1 MISQLINL
9 SIMEYAENNHYKVM
23 AFIEQYLVSVG
34 ITDTELLAKINDK
47 LIEYEKTEGKKTV
60 SSFINFC
67 GDKEIAG
74 SLKLL
79 TQGQELEIFDG
90 VKTEKIKR
98 TDLEN
103 QLILFIH
110 NNF

>member
-9 SIMEYAENNHYKVM
+9 SIMEYAKSNHYKVM

-34 ITDTELLAKINDK
+34 ITDTELLAKIHDK

-60 SSFINFC
+60 SNFINFC
-67 GDKEIAG
+67 GDEEIAA

-79 TQGQELEIFDG
+79 TKGQELEVFDG
-90 VKTEKIKR
+90 VITEKIKR

-103 QLILFIH
+103 QLIMFIH

>member
-1 MISQLINL
+1 MISHLINL

-34 ITDTELLAKINDK
+34 ITDTELLAKINEK
-47 LIEYEKTEGKKTV
+47 LIEYEKTKGQKTV
-60 SSFINFC
+60 SNFINFC
-67 GDKEIAG
+67 GDKEIAE

-79 TQGQELEIFDG
+79 TQGQELEVFDG
-90 VKTEKIKR
+90 VITEKIKR

>member
-9 SIMEYAENNHYKVM
+9 SIMEYAKSNHYKVM

-34 ITDTELLAKINDK
+34 ITDTELLAKINEK
-47 LIEYEKTEGKKTV
+47 LIEYEKTEGQKTV
-60 SSFINFC
+60 SNFINFC
-67 GDKEIAG
+67 GDEEIAG

-79 TQGQELEIFDG
+79 TQGQELEVFDG
-90 VKTEKIKR
+90 VITEKIKR

>member
-9 SIMEYAENNHYKVM
+9 SIMDYAKSNHYKVM
-23 AFIEQYLVSVG
+23 AFIEEYLVSVG

-67 GDKEIAG
+67 GDEEIAG

-79 TQGQELEIFDG
+79 TQGQELEVFDG
-90 VKTEKIKR
+90 VRTEKIKR
-98 TDLEN
+98 NDLEN
-103 QLILFIH
+103 QLILFIQ

>member
-9 SIMEYAENNHYKVM
+9 SIMEYAKSNHYKVM
-23 AFIEQYLVSVG
+23 AFIEEYLVSVG

-47 LIEYEKTEGKKTV
+47 LIEYEKTEGQKTV
-60 SSFINFC
+60 SNFINFC
-67 GDKEIAG
+67 GDREIAE

-79 TQGQELEIFDG
+79 TQGQELEVFDG
-90 VKTEKIKR
+90 VITEKIKR

-103 QLILFIH
+103 QLIMFIH